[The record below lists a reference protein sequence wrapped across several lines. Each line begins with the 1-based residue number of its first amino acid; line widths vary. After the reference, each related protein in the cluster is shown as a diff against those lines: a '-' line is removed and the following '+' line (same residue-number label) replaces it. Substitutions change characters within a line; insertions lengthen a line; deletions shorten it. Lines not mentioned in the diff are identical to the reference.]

1 MNEFEEA
8 CSLLA
13 PLFGLALARLTDVE
27 ALVLVNVDFY
37 AVPQVDV
44 AKKLKRTRCNVCR
57 TRRRGFDKFSA
68 ACNEL
73 IDQSPRRGFLREM
86 LSSQAF
92 RRELVVVMEQSIRR
106 RLACPEESIHGRP
119 QPCTLGCDRGQ
130 SVGKVKDDSEPD
142 RAQPLGRGDSPPCA
156 YAEAS
161 SPVAEAAAAHDL
173 EITLDRL
180 EGAERVVLG
189 TLAEIIRT
197 VEVVGPFQDI
207 PDDVMQPRGVGPTEA
222 HWAGLRSG
230 IVGKPASSGSNEP
243 VLPARA
249 KYSHSASVGRRILP
263 AGKPSSMARRRQ
275 NSSAS

>member
-13 PLFGLALARLTDVE
+13 PLFGLALGRLTDVE

-37 AVPQVDV
+37 AIPQVDV

-106 RLACPEESIHGRP
+106 RLACPEESIPWPAPAVPARVRPGPVCRKGQGR
-119 QPCTLGCDRGQ
+119 
-130 SVGKVKDDSEPD
+130 
-142 RAQPLGRGDSPPCA
+142 
-156 YAEAS
+156 
-161 SPVAEAAAAHDL
+161 
-173 EITLDRL
+173 
-180 EGAERVVLG
+180 LG
-189 TLAEIIRT
+189 TRSCSAS
-197 VEVVGPFQDI
+197 
-207 PDDVMQPRGVGPTEA
+207 
-222 HWAGLRSG
+222 RSG
-230 IVGKPASSGSNEP
+230 
-243 VLPARA
+243 
-249 KYSHSASVGRRILP
+249 
-263 AGKPSSMARRRQ
+263 
-275 NSSAS
+275 